1 MHHTVETGAPLLSRE
16 RMQAA
21 GISPR
26 AYAQVLL
33 LYILGR
39 NAGALCSTSRSSRIG
54 DLARAALALNA
65 IRK

>member
-1 MHHTVETGAPLLSRE
+1 
-16 RMQAA
+16 MQAA